1 MALQKL
7 NRRFKSDRR
16 LTKKIKTCLKDRVFI
31 FLLNQFIKENLED
44 LMCFG
49 NHTNPSFVLK

>member
-1 MALQKL
+1 
-7 NRRFKSDRR
+7 
-16 LTKKIKTCLKDRVFI
+16 
-31 FLLNQFIKENLED
+31 LNQFIKENLED